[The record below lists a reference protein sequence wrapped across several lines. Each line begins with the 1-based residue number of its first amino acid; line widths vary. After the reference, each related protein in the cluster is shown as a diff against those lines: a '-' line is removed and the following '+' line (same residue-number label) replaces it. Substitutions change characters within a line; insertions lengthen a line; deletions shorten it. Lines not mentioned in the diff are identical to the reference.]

1 MVEFSSPNLGQEFT
15 GDHLRSTIIGAF
27 VASIYENMGWDVVRI
42 NFLGDWGKH
51 IGLLAVGWTRFYS
64 EDLFMEDPLRHVL
77 SIYTKAEDLL
87 KAEQEAIKEAS
98 TTDSPEVPR
107 QTINEER
114 DAFFKRMEDGEP
126 DALAFWNQ
134 FQGPCVSRYTELYER
149 IGLKFDEYSGES
161 KFSPE
166 TAAEVDM
173 LLKGYTMEREED
185 GAWSID
191 FESHGYKNLGSPK
204 VRYPDGTTTYL
215 FRDIAAVLERN
226 RQYSFDKMIYVVTG
240 KQDLHFHQLVGALT
254 LVGHADLASKLQHVN
269 FAKVQVLAPPD
280 PGSGS
285 GLLLGDVLDQCQRNF
300 RTFLE
305 IQHEDLPVTQGSELS
320 QVAESL
326 AGIGLLTQQ
335 GLAKRGANFNV
346 DFDDMAVLNPYTG
359 LLLQCWLSKIRFQK
373 LKGLVI
379 PREALV
385 HADYSIFDQDEYEP
399 FADVL
404 RLLVQFPGMV
414 KHSFKTLE
422 SSHILT
428 LLFRVTDLLP
438 DVWAADPDNREQQE
452 GEGVE
457 EAEEPAGPSNTVEVD
472 TGDQAEATGQTNDHL
487 REDIKEASPPEK
499 LPEAE
504 EIMEIDLEREADK
517 HQPPEQSVQADG
529 TQTTAHA
536 DDAIEITCSDDSPEA
551 VADSENT
558 EALRGEEPIVE
569 LSQQAGFPSPSMPD
583 EAEIVGEESQ
593 PLGETQSPGVSTTEE
608 EVVSPPQQLNNEG
621 SETGPPPTEHDLPAR
636 QCRDSGVFLGGVE
649 AEKEA
654 SGADSASAEIA
665 AVDDG
670 LSSLME
676 EPSTQ
681 HQQEEVGLQDL
692 ADKEL
697 ASQSEEKESYID
709 AVLPSFQEGLPE
721 ETVEGEG
728 EDTGKGKGKGRA
740 SADQLDADPPMLSEK
755 LVKLAF
761 YDCVRQVLEN
771 GMGMVGIVPLKV

>member
-1 MVEFSSPNLGQEFT
+1 M
-15 GDHLRSTIIGAF
+15 IGAF
-27 VASIYENMGWDVVRI
+27 VASIYESMGWDVVRI

-51 IGLLAVGWTRFYS
+51 IGLLAVGWTRFHS
-64 EDLFMEDPLRHVL
+64 ADLFMEDPLRHVL
-77 SIYTKAEDLL
+77 SIYAKAEELL

-98 TTDSPEVPR
+98 ATDSLGAPP

-134 FQGPCVSRYTELYER
+134 FQGPYVSRYTELYER

-166 TAAEVDM
+166 TAAEVEL

-226 RQYSFDKMIYVVTG
+226 KQYSFDKMVYVVTG
-240 KQDLHFHQLVGALT
+240 KQDLHFHQLTGALT
-254 LVGHADLASKLQHVN
+254 LMGHADLASKLQHVN
-269 FAKVQVLAPPD
+269 FGKVQVLAPPD
-280 PGSGS
+280 PGSGT
-285 GLLLGDVLDQCQRNF
+285 GLLLGDVLDQCQQNF

-305 IQHEDLPVTQGSELS
+305 VQHGDLPVTQGSELS

-346 DFDDMAVLNPYTG
+346 DLDDMAALNPYTG

-452 GEGVE
+452 GEGEE
-457 EAEEPAGPSNTVEVD
+457 EAEESAGPSNTVGVD
-472 TGDQAEATGQTNDHL
+472 TADHAKATGLTEDHL
-487 REDIKEASPPEK
+487 QEDITEASPPEK

-504 EIMEIDLEREADK
+504 EFMENELEREADR
-517 HQPPEQSVQADG
+517 HQPPEQNVQGDG
-529 TQTTAHA
+529 TETTTHA
-536 DDAIEITCSDDSPEA
+536 GGAIETSCPEDSPEA

-558 EALRGEEPIVE
+558 EAALDNEAAAES
-569 LSQQAGFPSPSMPD
+569 SQQDGFPSTEGHSSTSMPD
-583 EAEIVGEESQ
+583 EAEMVGEESQ
-593 PLGETQSPGVSTTEE
+593 PLGETPTPGVPTTED
-608 EVVSPPQQLNNEG
+608 EVASPPQLSGEG
-621 SETGPPPTEHDLPAR
+621 SETKLPPTEHDPPTR
-636 QCRDSGVFLGGVE
+636 QCRDSGIFLGGAE

-654 SGADSASAEIA
+654 SGGDAASAEIA
-665 AVDDG
+665 AVDG
-670 LSSLME
+670 LSSLRE
-676 EPSTQ
+676 ESSSQ
-681 HQQEEVGLQDL
+681 QQEEIGVEEEEGDIPPIDGELQ
-692 ADKEL
+692 EL
-697 ASQSEEKESYID
+697 ASQSNVNEFNNDAESSS
-709 AVLPSFQEGLPE
+709 PQEGLPE
-721 ETVEGEG
+721 ETIEGEGNGEGGG
-728 EDTGKGKGKGRA
+728 EDTGKGKGRERT
-740 SADQLDADPPMLSEK
+740 DELDAESPILSSEK

-771 GMGMVGIVPLKV
+771 GMSIVGIVPLRV